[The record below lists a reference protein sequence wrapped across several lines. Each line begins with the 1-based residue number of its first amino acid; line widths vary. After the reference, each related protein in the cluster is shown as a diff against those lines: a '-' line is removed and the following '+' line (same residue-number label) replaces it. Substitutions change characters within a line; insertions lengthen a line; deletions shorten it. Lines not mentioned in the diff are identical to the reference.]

1 MEVVLVKYHGGNLR
15 SVENA
20 LRRLGI
26 EPTLSDD
33 AQVLQRADRVIL
45 PGQGEA
51 SQTMADLRARGL
63 DGVIRGLKQPV
74 LGICIGMQLFCRH
87 SDEGNT
93 DCLGI
98 FDVPV
103 RKFVPNSAELKVPHM
118 GWNALLPA
126 DGSETDLGQ
135 TFDNPLLRGVN
146 VGDYVYFVH
155 SYYAPLCAQTIAA
168 SDYAGPFSA
177 VLRQDNFWAT
187 QFHPEKSGDV
197 GAKILR
203 NFLELKNVK

>member
-20 LRRLGI
+20 LRRLGVS
-26 EPTLSDD
+26 PTLSDD
-33 AQVLQRADRVIL
+33 AQILQHADRVIL

-51 SQTMADLRARGL
+51 SRTMADLRARGL
-63 DGVIRGLKQPV
+63 DKVICDLKQPV

-87 SDEGNT
+87 SDEGDT
-93 DCLGI
+93 DCLDI

-103 RKFVPNSAELKVPHM
+103 KKFVPNSTEMKVPHM
-118 GWNALLPA
+118 GWNALLPVG
-126 DGSETDLGQ
+126 DSETSKEQ
-135 TFDNPLLRGVN
+135 TFNNPLLRGVN

-155 SYYAPLCAQTIAA
+155 SYYAPLCAQTVAV

-177 VLRQDNFWAT
+177 VLHQDNFWAT
-187 QFHPEKSGDV
+187 QFHPEKSGEV

-203 NFLELKNVK
+203 NFIEMRF